1 MAGNDDV
8 ATFIRSNF
16 RSVWALELLLHLKRH
31 RDRAWS
37 MADLV
42 GALRASDSIVG
53 SSIDSLTAA
62 GLVSVEE
69 EGAAYRPASADL
81 ERLADAAETYYARS
95 PDAVRRLIVMGA
107 NGGLTAFA
115 DAFRLR
121 RD

>member
-1 MAGNDDV
+1 MA
-8 ATFIRSNF
+8 
-16 RSVWALELLLHLKRH
+16 E
-31 RDRAWS
+31 
-37 MADLV
+37 LV

-69 EGAAYRPASADL
+69 QGAAYRPASADL